1 MNADNN
7 KSILITGCSTGI
19 GLCVAKAL
27 SQRGYRVF
35 ATARKEEDVNKLTT
49 MGLESLQLDLDD
61 SFSIQTAVKEILKR
75 TNGTLYALFN
85 NGAYG
90 QAGAVE
96 DLKIG
101 RASCRERV

>member
-1 MNADNN
+1 MNN

-19 GLCVAKAL
+19 GLCVAQAL
-27 SQRGYRVF
+27 KNRGYRVF
-35 ATARKEEDVNKLTT
+35 ATARKKCDVKKLQSL
-49 MGLESLQLDLDD
+49 GLESLQLDLDD
-61 SFSIQTAVKEILKR
+61 SLSIQTAVKEILNR

-90 QAGAVE
+90 QE
-96 DLKIG
+96 IG